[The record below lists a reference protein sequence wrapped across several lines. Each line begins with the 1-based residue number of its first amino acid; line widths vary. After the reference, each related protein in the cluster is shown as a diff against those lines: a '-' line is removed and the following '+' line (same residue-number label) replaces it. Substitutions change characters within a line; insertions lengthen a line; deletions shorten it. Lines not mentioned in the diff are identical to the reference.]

1 MKSPR
6 EIPLTP
12 VSSIRRTNIQPA
24 TGIPAH
30 QPIANEL
37 EHTNAIG
44 HASYYTIIHG
54 TASTNIEYE
63 IRMRVNQESNKNLAY
78 HCKKHGNMLS
88 VLYPLSPVR
97 LEPLRLD

>member
-12 VSSIRRTNIQPA
+12 VSAIRRTNVQPA

-37 EHTNAIG
+37 EHTNALG
-44 HASYYTIIHG
+44 HASYDMIIHG
-54 TASTNIEYE
+54 TANTDIEYE
-63 IRMRVNQESNKNLAY
+63 IRMRVN
-78 HCKKHGNMLS
+78 
-88 VLYPLSPVR
+88 
-97 LEPLRLD
+97 

>member
-1 MKSPR
+1 MNSPR
-6 EIPLTP
+6 KIPLTP
-12 VSSIRRTNIQPA
+12 VSSIRRTNVQPA

-54 TASTNIEYE
+54 TANTNIEYSD
-63 IRMRVNQESNKNLAY
+63 NHTSNAGIYCNKY
-78 HCKKHGNMLS
+78 RRC
-88 VLYPLSPVR
+88 
-97 LEPLRLD
+97 

>member
-6 EIPLTP
+6 KIPLTP
-12 VSSIRRTNIQPA
+12 VSSHRRTNVQPA

-44 HASYYTIIHG
+44 HASYHTIIHG
-54 TASTNIEYE
+54 TANTNIEYE
-63 IRMRVNQESNKNLAY
+63 IRMRVNLESNKKIAY
-78 HCKKHGNMLS
+78 RSKYHKDMQS
-88 VLYPLSPVR
+88 VLVR
-97 LEPLRLD
+97 